1 MHTPLEISAQ
11 QVAALNCCLKTRIT
25 SLGRR
30 LYYWTTGPTHHT
42 IHHRRLYYWTTGLTH
57 HTVHHRRL
65 DYWTTGLTHHTV
77 HHRRLDY
84 WTDPPYSTSQVP
96 AVSWPVELCS
106 HKRQY
111 WRSSCQQCRD
121 MPLQRKKNRKHHK
134 MCIYACQHHAW
145 KQQPSSHFN

>member
-1 MHTPLEISAQ
+1 MICAPKKHRPAQ
-11 QVAALNCCLKTRIT
+11 QVAVLNCYTKSIIIT

-30 LYYWTTGPTHHT
+30 LNYWTDPPYSTSQE
-42 IHHRRLYYWTTGLTH
+42 TGL
-57 HTVHHRRL
+57 L
-65 DYWTTGLTHHTV
+65 DYWTDPPYSTSQETGL
-77 HHRRLDY
+77 LDY

-121 MPLQRKKNRKHHK
+121 MPLQRKKNRKHQK
-134 MCIYACQHHAW
+134 MCIYILANTMLG
-145 KQQPSSHFN
+145 SSSPLCTLTK